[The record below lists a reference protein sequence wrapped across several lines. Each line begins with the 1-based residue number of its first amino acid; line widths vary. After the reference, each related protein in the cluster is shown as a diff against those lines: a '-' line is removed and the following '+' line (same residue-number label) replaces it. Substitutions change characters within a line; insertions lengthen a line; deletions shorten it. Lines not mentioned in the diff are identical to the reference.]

1 MAAKPDPGAR
11 GALRKLTNPSNSSA
25 STSCRTT
32 RRSGSSRAP
41 SRGVARPEGRDVVES
56 SAASRGEGSFM
67 PTEEMKMKVV
77 FNNDEA
83 ETREI
88 HSDESREMCVVD
100 DLRR

>member
-1 MAAKPDPGAR
+1 
-11 GALRKLTNPSNSSA
+11 
-25 STSCRTT
+25 
-32 RRSGSSRAP
+32 
-41 SRGVARPEGRDVVES
+41 
-56 SAASRGEGSFM
+56 M